1 LSHAARASTPPASA
15 DGAPSPQVPQVRE
28 VWIRTAPETPI
39 CVFGLTGVERLRRTF
54 DLLASGEDG
63 RLTGARIH
71 QGEAPPSGLAA
82 ASAAAAEEA
91 GPAGEARVLAIRGDA
106 VYDERVVT
114 SLLEAPGTALA
125 AEADASPL
133 AAHVSADQLA
143 AAHRWLE
150 GGPPPRGVHV
160 ATPAE
165 LTPAYT
171 SRLRK
176 TQPPF
181 AFVLRRGDE
190 KRAEAVLF
198 EAAYK
203 GVTDLV
209 TRYVWPLPARWL
221 TAALA
226 RAGVTPNAV
235 TAASWVLVL
244 GALAAFAAGAFG
256 AGLVLA
262 WLMTFLDTV
271 DGKLA
276 RVTLRSS
283 RVGHVLDHGL
293 DLVHPPFWYAAWGV
307 GLAAGGPAWIEAVT
321 WIAVVGYVAGRLEE
335 GIFLARFGF
344 EIHSWRPL
352 DSRFRLITA
361 RRNPNLVL
369 LSAGTLVGRPDL
381 GLAAVAAWTLASLGV
396 HAVRLVQ
403 AWSQA
408 RRGDAVQA
416 WQAAIG
422 GAAAA
427 ETT

>member
-1 LSHAARASTPPASA
+1 
-15 DGAPSPQVPQVRE
+15 
-28 VWIRTAPETPI
+28 
-39 CVFGLTGVERLRRTF
+39 
-54 DLLASGEDG
+54 
-63 RLTGARIH
+63 
-71 QGEAPPSGLAA
+71 
-82 ASAAAAEEA
+82 
-91 GPAGEARVLAIRGDA
+91 VLAIRGDA
-106 VYDERVVT
+106 IYDERVVAA
-114 SLLEAPGTALA
+114 LLEAPGTALVA
-125 AEADASPL
+125 ACDASPL
-133 AAHVSADQLA
+133 AAHVSADRLP
-143 AAHRWLE
+143 AAHQWIE
-150 GGPPPRGVHV
+150 GGPPPPGVRI

-165 LTPAYT
+165 LSPAYT
-171 SRLRK
+171 PRLRK
-176 TQPPF
+176 VQPPF

-209 TRYVWPLPARWL
+209 TRYVWPLPAHRL
-221 TAALA
+221 TSALA
-226 RAGVTPNAV
+226 RAGVSPNAV
-235 TAASWVLVL
+235 TAASWALVL

-293 DLVHPPFWYAAWGV
+293 DLVHPPFWYAAWG
-307 GLAAGGPAWIEAVT
+307 LALASGGPAWIEAAT

-352 DSRFRLITA
+352 DSRFRLVTA

-369 LSAGTLVGRPDL
+369 LSAGTLAGRPDL
-381 GLAAVAAWTLASLGV
+381 GLAAVAAWTLASLAV
-396 HAVRLVQ
+396 HAVRLAQ
-403 AWSQA
+403 AWSRT
-408 RRGDAVQA
+408 RRGAPVRA
-416 WQAAIG
+416 WQAAVG
-422 GAAAA
+422 DAPAA
-427 ETT
+427 EAT